1 MNWTDEDVATLRRL
15 WATNL
20 STAEIGE
27 RLKTSKHAVV
37 GKANRLGLAGR
48 ESPVKPSPEPRPY
61 RPQPLPPGTRT
72 LPPLPSELAAME

>member
-1 MNWTDEDVATLRRL
+1 MNWTDEAVATLRRL

-20 STAEIGE
+20 STAEIAKQM
-27 RLKTSKHAVV
+27 KTSKNAVV

-48 ESPVKPSPEPRPY
+48 ESPIKPPPEPRPY
-61 RPQPLPPGTRT
+61 RPQPLPPGART